1 MRKLSVFAIAAT
13 IALAS
18 THAAWAAGDV
28 AKGKR
33 VFNKCKACHSLEAG
47 KKKIGPSL
55 FAVIGRKAGTV
66 KGFRYSKALK
76 KSGITWDEENL
87 SKYIKNPRKFMKG
100 TRMGFPGLKKDA
112 DRENLIAYLK
122 QAAKKK

>member
-13 IALAS
+13 IALAG
-18 THAAWAAGDV
+18 TPAAWAAGDA

-33 VFNKCKACHSLEAG
+33 VFNKCKACHSLKAG

-55 FAVIGRKAGTV
+55 FEVVGRKAGTV

-87 SKYIKNPRKFMKG
+87 SKYLKNPRKFIKG
-100 TRMGFPGLKKDA
+100 NRMGFPGLKKDS

-122 QAAKKK
+122 QATKEK